1 MRAFG
6 LRYRTSVCIPY
17 GKRTKINYKASLA
30 QYIVLVKCC
39 NLHIAFRLFLRI
51 CLSIKTGNLQNST
64 RSVPIYK
71 AYRHGVWFYCLS
83 VRLLYLDSPYKPF
96 PLELYRRCG
105 QCASARPQLNCRIAA
120 AWKYAAEKPGAGN
133 GLWKSPDTSRWI
145 LMTSLFLL
153 KTFPYKQ

>member
-30 QYIVLVKCC
+30 QYIVLVKHC
-39 NLHIAFRLFLRI
+39 NLHMAFQLFLRI
-51 CLSIKTGNLQNST
+51 CLSIKNENLQNST

-71 AYRHGVWFYCLS
+71 AYRHGVWFHCLS

-96 PLELYRRCG
+96 PLELYRDRG
-105 QCASARPQLNCRIAA
+105 QCAMTTWSPPTIEIPHSGPWQ
-120 AWKYAAEKPGAGN
+120 YAAESPGAGN
-133 GLWKSPDTSRWI
+133 GLWKRPYTSR
-145 LMTSLFLL
+145 
-153 KTFPYKQ
+153 